1 MCDFEQVMKLTE
13 ELMQKN
19 KITSWDITP
28 RTRVR
33 KVPARL
39 AGSVVT
45 TSLGKATSVRN
56 DDDLRH
62 IWNDILDRQLTELD
76 NRFQED
82 QYGIM
87 RVAATFLPQ
96 SKNFAEKDS
105 LRALCDHF
113 HILVGNAELTVFIEQ
128 LRRKVANSLE
138 FPSLMEV
145 LDICAPDIFPN
156 LNKLLQVIITLPM
169 TSCSVER
176 LFSTAGRIKTDL
188 RASMSTTRLN
198 NLCLLSFEKELCDS
212 LDYDEIIS
220 VFNTKP
226 RRLRLVL

>member
-1 MCDFEQVMKLTE
+1 MKLTE

-19 KITSWDITP
+19 EITSWDITSG
-28 RTRVR
+28 TRVR

-87 RVAATFLPQ
+87 RAAATFLPQ
-96 SKNFAEKDS
+96 SKTFAEKDS
-105 LRALCDHF
+105 LRAPCDHF
-113 HILVGNAELTVFIEQ
+113 HISVEDAELTVFIEQ

-156 LNKLLQVIITLPM
+156 LHKLLQVIITLPM

-176 LFSTAGRIKTDL
+176 LFSTAAKHTHYY
-188 RASMSTTRLN
+188 MS
-198 NLCLLSFEKELCDS
+198 
-212 LDYDEIIS
+212 
-220 VFNTKP
+220 
-226 RRLRLVL
+226 